1 MVVVRATVIKIA
13 RAIIILKPAFLVVP
27 SPGRWS
33 RRQRGLAEGW
43 CRTTGEERL
52 ARERSVVDIGRGT
65 GRRRW
70 KRMAAAVTATKAG
83 WLKRTA
89 GLAPCTLGIEVRDD
103 QPGWEGGEG
112 GRRARWRR
120 TGEGGSFISLPH
132 GIIYREDFRESTQR
146 APR

>member
-33 RRQRGLAEGW
+33 RRQGVAKGW

-70 KRMAAAVTATKAG
+70 KRMAAAVTATEAG
-83 WLKRTA
+83 WLRRTA
-89 GLAPCTLGIEVRDD
+89 GLVPCTLGIEVRDD
-103 QPGWEGGEG
+103 QPGGGG
-112 GRRARWRR
+112 
-120 TGEGGSFISLPH
+120 
-132 GIIYREDFRESTQR
+132 
-146 APR
+146 

>member
-33 RRQRGLAEGW
+33 RRQGVAEGW

-70 KRMAAAVTATKAG
+70 KRMAAAVTATEAG
-83 WLKRTA
+83 WPARRTA

-103 QPGWEGGEG
+103 QPGEGRGG

>member
-103 QPGWEGGEG
+103 QPGREGGEG
-112 GRRARWRR
+112 GGGRG
-120 TGEGGSFISLPH
+120 GEGPARVGHLFPS
-132 GIIYREDFRESTQR
+132 RT
-146 APR
+146 A

>member
-1 MVVVRATVIKIA
+1 MVRATVIKIA

-33 RRQRGLAEGW
+33 RRQGVAEGW

-52 ARERSVVDIGRGT
+52 ARERFVDIGRGT

-70 KRMAAAVTATKAG
+70 KRMAAAVTATEAG
-83 WLKRTA
+83 WPRRTA

-103 QPGWEGGEG
+103 QPGEEGGRGGGRGGEG
-112 GRRARWRR
+112 PARVGHLFPSR
-120 TGEGGSFISLPH
+120 T
-132 GIIYREDFRESTQR
+132 
-146 APR
+146 A

>member
-33 RRQRGLAEGW
+33 RKQGVTGGRVRNDRG
-43 CRTTGEERL
+43 RERL

-70 KRMAAAVTATKAG
+70 KRMAAAVTATEAEGSRGGRRG
-83 WLKRTA
+83 WLRA
-89 GLAPCTLGIEVRDD
+89 HWGLKFGTTNREEGGGR
-103 QPGWEGGEG
+103 GGEG
-112 GRRARWRR
+112 PARVGHLFPSR
-120 TGEGGSFISLPH
+120 T
-132 GIIYREDFRESTQR
+132 
-146 APR
+146 A

>member
-33 RRQRGLAEGW
+33 RGCG
-43 CRTTGEERL
+43 TTGGERL
-52 ARERSVVDIGRGT
+52 AREWSVVDIGRGT

-70 KRMAAAVTATKAG
+70 KRMAAAVTATEAG
-83 WLKRTA
+83 WPRRTA

-103 QPGWEGGEG
+103 QPEGGGGQGGEG
-112 GRRARWRR
+112 PARVGHLFPSR
-120 TGEGGSFISLPH
+120 T
-132 GIIYREDFRESTQR
+132 
-146 APR
+146 A

>member
-1 MVVVRATVIKIA
+1 VDDAFIVVVVPEMVVVRATVIKIA

-33 RRQRGLAEGW
+33 RGCG
-43 CRTTGEERL
+43 TTGGERL

-70 KRMAAAVTATKAG
+70 KRMAAAVTATEAG
-83 WLKRTA
+83 WSRRTA

-103 QPGWEGGEG
+103 QPGGGRRQGGEG
-112 GRRARWRR
+112 PARVGHLFPSR
-120 TGEGGSFISLPH
+120 T
-132 GIIYREDFRESTQR
+132 
-146 APR
+146 A

>member
-33 RRQRGLAEGW
+33 RRQGVAEGW
-43 CRTTGEERL
+43 CRTTGVERL

-70 KRMAAAVTATKAG
+70 KRMAAAVTATEAG
-83 WLKRTA
+83 WPRRTA

-103 QPGWEGGEG
+103 QPGGREGAGGRRGGEG
-112 GRRARWRR
+112 PARVGHLFPSR
-120 TGEGGSFISLPH
+120 T
-132 GIIYREDFRESTQR
+132 
-146 APR
+146 A

>member
-70 KRMAAAVTATKAG
+70 KRMAAAVTA
-83 WLKRTA
+83 
-89 GLAPCTLGIEVRDD
+89 D
-103 QPGWEGGEG
+103 QGRVAEEDGGVG
-112 GRRARWRR
+112 SMH
-120 TGEGGSFISLPH
+120 TG
-132 GIIYREDFRESTQR
+132 D
-146 APR
+146 